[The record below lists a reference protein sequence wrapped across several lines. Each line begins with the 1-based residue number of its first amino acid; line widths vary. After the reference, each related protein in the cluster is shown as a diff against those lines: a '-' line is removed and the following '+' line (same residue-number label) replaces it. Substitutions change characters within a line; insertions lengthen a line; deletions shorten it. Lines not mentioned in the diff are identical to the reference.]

1 MTLFFTLAIS
11 LLFAGAVVQS
21 LKSANHTVPPEIMTG
36 IGGSFGVVIYAA
48 AYVLTMA
55 CVPRLS
61 EGGRNVVDMPWPIYV
76 SLPTAFAFLPL
87 AVLGLT
93 IPKRKWNSFFV
104 VGFNLAVAAST
115 CIGSGLLRRDYI
127 GKF

>member
-1 MTLFFTLAIS
+1 MTILLTIALS

-21 LKSANHTVPPEIMTG
+21 LKSADHAIPPEVMTG
-36 IGGSFGVVIYAA
+36 IGGSLGVLIYGGAFL
-48 AYVLTMA
+48 LTMA

-61 EGGRNVVDMPWPIYV
+61 ESGRNAVDMPWPIYV

-87 AVLGLT
+87 AVVGLM
-93 IPKRKWNSFFV
+93 IPRRKWNSFFV
-104 VGFNLAVAAST
+104 VGFNLAVAVST
-115 CIGSGLLRRDYI
+115 CVGSGLLRRDYI